1 MTMALS
7 LLVSLFI
14 LMGPLIVAFST
25 MTTIY
30 MVDTVKFRRSLS
42 DNQPKRKSD
51 FCGMGKGDVITLT
64 PFLGTRLTLD
74 IKQKLHLIAKMLLKV
89 IVM

>member
-1 MTMALS
+1 MVLS
-7 LLVSLFI
+7 SLVSLFVPTGS
-14 LMGPLIVAFST
+14 LMVAFST

-30 MVDTVKFRRSLS
+30 MADTVKFRRSLS

-64 PFLGTRLTLD
+64 PFLGARLTLD
-74 IKQKLHLIAKMLLKV
+74 IKQKLHLITKMQLN
-89 IVM
+89 ITIM